1 MHSIRATLTLC
12 LLATLAACSSLPTQ
26 APTSTAAS
34 LSLHQQHLAS
44 LSRIQRFEL
53 KGRLGVQADGKGYS
67 ASLIWQH
74 NAEQDDIRIY
84 SPLGGQ
90 LARIQKT
97 ADGIRLE
104 DAQGQV
110 SVGRD
115 AESLTQTLLG
125 WRLPLT
131 GLADWALGRPANSA
145 MARAR
150 LENSRRNERK
160 PLLSPRTQNLSQDG
174 YGSLAHTG
182 AWQDGFM
189 TPLSRGVPQGSGQ
202 SRDLYWGFLGTRVPA
217 GPSCTR
223 VLGFYAV
230 LPGYAAGSRKPGG
243 RKTHPERL
251 DAH

>member
-1 MHSIRATLTLC
+1 MHLIRAYLTLC
-12 LLATLAACSSLPTQ
+12 LLATLAACSSLPPQ
-26 APTSTAAS
+26 APSATPAS

-97 ADGIRLE
+97 ADGISLE

-110 SVGRD
+110 TVGKD

-125 WRLPLT
+125 WRLPLS

-145 MARAR
+145 MASLTWDEAGHTLSLNEADWAIDYQHYQASSTAFLPHKLNLKNAR
-150 LENSRRNERK
+150 VQLKLIVEKWTLE
-160 PLLSPRTQNLSQDG
+160 
-174 YGSLAHTG
+174 
-182 AWQDGFM
+182 
-189 TPLSRGVPQGSGQ
+189 
-202 SRDLYWGFLGTRVPA
+202 
-217 GPSCTR
+217 
-223 VLGFYAV
+223 
-230 LPGYAAGSRKPGG
+230 
-243 RKTHPERL
+243 
-251 DAH
+251 

>member
-1 MHSIRATLTLC
+1 MHLIRAFMTLC
-12 LLATLAACSSLPTQ
+12 LLATMAACSSLPTQ
-26 APTSTAAS
+26 APTTTPAS

-74 NAEQDDIRIY
+74 NAEHDDIRIY

-145 MARAR
+145 MASLTWDEAGHT
-150 LENSRRNERK
+150 LSLNEADWVIAYQQYQASPTAFLPHKLSLKNERVQLK
-160 PLLSPRTQNLSQDG
+160 LIVEKWTL
-174 YGSLAHTG
+174 
-182 AWQDGFM
+182 
-189 TPLSRGVPQGSGQ
+189 
-202 SRDLYWGFLGTRVPA
+202 
-217 GPSCTR
+217 
-223 VLGFYAV
+223 
-230 LPGYAAGSRKPGG
+230 
-243 RKTHPERL
+243 E
-251 DAH
+251 

>member
-1 MHSIRATLTLC
+1 MHSIRAFMTLC

-26 APTSTAAS
+26 APTTTPAS

-67 ASLIWQH
+67 ASLIWLH

-97 ADGIRLE
+97 ADGISLE

-110 SVGRD
+110 SVGKD

-131 GLADWALGRPANSA
+131 GLADWVLGRPVNAA
-145 MARAR
+145 MASITWDEAGHTLGLNEADWVIAYQQYQASPDSFLPHKLSLKNAR
-150 LENSRRNERK
+150 VQLKLIVEKWTLE
-160 PLLSPRTQNLSQDG
+160 
-174 YGSLAHTG
+174 
-182 AWQDGFM
+182 
-189 TPLSRGVPQGSGQ
+189 
-202 SRDLYWGFLGTRVPA
+202 
-217 GPSCTR
+217 
-223 VLGFYAV
+223 
-230 LPGYAAGSRKPGG
+230 
-243 RKTHPERL
+243 
-251 DAH
+251 

>member
-1 MHSIRATLTLC
+1 MHSIRAYLTLC

-26 APTSTAAS
+26 MPIATPAS

-44 LSRIQRFEL
+44 LRRIQQFEL

-74 NAEQDDIRIY
+74 NAGQDDIRIY

-110 SVGRD
+110 SVGKD
-115 AESLTQTLLG
+115 AESLTQALLG
-125 WRLPLT
+125 WRLPLS

-145 MARAR
+145 MANLTWDEAGHT
-150 LENSRRNERK
+150 LSLNEADWAIAYQQYQASPTAFLPHKLSLKNERVQLK
-160 PLLSPRTQNLSQDG
+160 LIVEKWTL
-174 YGSLAHTG
+174 
-182 AWQDGFM
+182 
-189 TPLSRGVPQGSGQ
+189 
-202 SRDLYWGFLGTRVPA
+202 
-217 GPSCTR
+217 
-223 VLGFYAV
+223 
-230 LPGYAAGSRKPGG
+230 K
-243 RKTHPERL
+243 
-251 DAH
+251 

>member
-1 MHSIRATLTLC
+1 MHSIRAFMTLC

-26 APTSTAAS
+26 APTTTPAS

-97 ADGIRLE
+97 ADGISLE

-110 SVGRD
+110 SVGKD
-115 AESLTQTLLG
+115 AESLTQALLG

-131 GLADWALGRPANSA
+131 GLADWVLGRPVNAA
-145 MARAR
+145 MSSITWDEAGHTLGLNEADWVIAYQQYQASPDAFLPYKLSLKNARVQLKLIVEKWT
-150 LENSRRNERK
+150 LE
-160 PLLSPRTQNLSQDG
+160 
-174 YGSLAHTG
+174 
-182 AWQDGFM
+182 
-189 TPLSRGVPQGSGQ
+189 
-202 SRDLYWGFLGTRVPA
+202 
-217 GPSCTR
+217 
-223 VLGFYAV
+223 
-230 LPGYAAGSRKPGG
+230 
-243 RKTHPERL
+243 
-251 DAH
+251 

>member
-1 MHSIRATLTLC
+1 MHLIRAFMTLC
-12 LLATLAACSSLPTQ
+12 LLATMAACSSLPTQ
-26 APTSTAAS
+26 APTTTPAS

-74 NAEQDDIRIY
+74 NAEHDDIRIY

-145 MARAR
+145 MASLTWDEAGHTLSLNEADWVIAYQQYQASPTAFLPHKLSLKNAR
-150 LENSRRNERK
+150 VQLKLIVEKWTLE
-160 PLLSPRTQNLSQDG
+160 
-174 YGSLAHTG
+174 
-182 AWQDGFM
+182 
-189 TPLSRGVPQGSGQ
+189 
-202 SRDLYWGFLGTRVPA
+202 
-217 GPSCTR
+217 
-223 VLGFYAV
+223 
-230 LPGYAAGSRKPGG
+230 
-243 RKTHPERL
+243 
-251 DAH
+251 

>member
-1 MHSIRATLTLC
+1 MHSIRAFMLLC
-12 LLATLAACSSLPTQ
+12 LLAILAACSSLPTQ
-26 APTSTAAS
+26 VPTTTPAS

-67 ASLIWQH
+67 ASILWQH
-74 NAEQDDIRIY
+74 DAEQDDIRIY

-110 SVGRD
+110 SVGKD
-115 AESLTQTLLG
+115 AESLTQALLG

-145 MARAR
+145 MASLTWDEAGHT
-150 LENSRRNERK
+150 LSLNEADWDIAYQHYQA
-160 PLLSPRTQNLSQDG
+160 SPE
-174 YGSLAHTG
+174 A
-182 AWQDGFM
+182 
-189 TPLSRGVPQGSGQ
+189 
-202 SRDLYWGFLGTRVPA
+202 FLPHKLTLINTRVQLKLIVEKW
-217 GPSCTR
+217 T
-223 VLGFYAV
+223 L
-230 LPGYAAGSRKPGG
+230 
-243 RKTHPERL
+243 H
-251 DAH
+251 

>member
-1 MHSIRATLTLC
+1 MHSIRAFMTLC

-26 APTSTAAS
+26 APTTTTAS

-97 ADGIRLE
+97 ADGISLE

-110 SVGRD
+110 SVGKD
-115 AESLTQTLLG
+115 AESLTQALLG

-131 GLADWALGRPANSA
+131 GLADWVLGRPVNAA
-145 MARAR
+145 MSSITWDEAGHTLGLNEADWVIAYQQYQASPDAFLPYKLSLKNARVQLKLIVEKWT
-150 LENSRRNERK
+150 LE
-160 PLLSPRTQNLSQDG
+160 
-174 YGSLAHTG
+174 
-182 AWQDGFM
+182 
-189 TPLSRGVPQGSGQ
+189 
-202 SRDLYWGFLGTRVPA
+202 
-217 GPSCTR
+217 
-223 VLGFYAV
+223 
-230 LPGYAAGSRKPGG
+230 
-243 RKTHPERL
+243 
-251 DAH
+251 

>member
-1 MHSIRATLTLC
+1 MHFIRAFMTLC

-26 APTSTAAS
+26 APTTTPAS

-97 ADGIRLE
+97 ADGISLE

-110 SVGRD
+110 SVGKD
-115 AESLTQTLLG
+115 AESLTQALLG

-131 GLADWALGRPANSA
+131 GLADWVLGRPVNAA
-145 MARAR
+145 MSSITWDEAGHTLGLNEADWVIAYQQYQASPDAFLPYKLSLKNARVQLKLIVEKWT
-150 LENSRRNERK
+150 LE
-160 PLLSPRTQNLSQDG
+160 
-174 YGSLAHTG
+174 
-182 AWQDGFM
+182 
-189 TPLSRGVPQGSGQ
+189 
-202 SRDLYWGFLGTRVPA
+202 
-217 GPSCTR
+217 
-223 VLGFYAV
+223 
-230 LPGYAAGSRKPGG
+230 
-243 RKTHPERL
+243 
-251 DAH
+251 

>member
-1 MHSIRATLTLC
+1 MHLIRAYLTLC
-12 LLATLAACSSLPTQ
+12 LLATLAACSSLPPQ
-26 APTSTAAS
+26 APSATPAS

-74 NAEQDDIRIY
+74 NVEQDDIRIY

-97 ADGIRLE
+97 ADGISLE

-110 SVGRD
+110 SVGKD

-125 WRLPLT
+125 WRLPLS

-145 MARAR
+145 MARLTWDEAGHTLSLNEADWAIDYQQYQASSAAFLPHKLSLKNAR
-150 LENSRRNERK
+150 VQLKLIVEKWTLE
-160 PLLSPRTQNLSQDG
+160 
-174 YGSLAHTG
+174 
-182 AWQDGFM
+182 
-189 TPLSRGVPQGSGQ
+189 
-202 SRDLYWGFLGTRVPA
+202 
-217 GPSCTR
+217 
-223 VLGFYAV
+223 
-230 LPGYAAGSRKPGG
+230 
-243 RKTHPERL
+243 
-251 DAH
+251 

>member
-1 MHSIRATLTLC
+1 MHSIRAYLTLC

-26 APTSTAAS
+26 APTTTPAS

-44 LSRIQRFEL
+44 LSRIQQFEL

-74 NAEQDDIRIY
+74 NTDHDDIRIY

-110 SVGRD
+110 SVGKD

-125 WRLPLT
+125 WRLPLS

-145 MARAR
+145 MASLTWDEAGHTLSLNEADWAIAYQQYQTGQTAFLPHKLSLKNAR
-150 LENSRRNERK
+150 VQLELIVEK
-160 PLLSPRTQNLSQDG
+160 WTL
-174 YGSLAHTG
+174 
-182 AWQDGFM
+182 
-189 TPLSRGVPQGSGQ
+189 
-202 SRDLYWGFLGTRVPA
+202 
-217 GPSCTR
+217 
-223 VLGFYAV
+223 
-230 LPGYAAGSRKPGG
+230 K
-243 RKTHPERL
+243 
-251 DAH
+251 

>member
-1 MHSIRATLTLC
+1 MHYIRAFMTLC

-67 ASLIWQH
+67 ASLIWLH

-110 SVGRD
+110 SVGKD

-145 MARAR
+145 MASLTWDEAGHTLSLNEADWAIDYQQYQASPDTFLPYKLSLKNAR
-150 LENSRRNERK
+150 VQLKLIVEKWTLE
-160 PLLSPRTQNLSQDG
+160 
-174 YGSLAHTG
+174 
-182 AWQDGFM
+182 
-189 TPLSRGVPQGSGQ
+189 
-202 SRDLYWGFLGTRVPA
+202 
-217 GPSCTR
+217 
-223 VLGFYAV
+223 
-230 LPGYAAGSRKPGG
+230 
-243 RKTHPERL
+243 
-251 DAH
+251 

>member
-1 MHSIRATLTLC
+1 MHSIRAFMLLC
-12 LLATLAACSSLPTQ
+12 LLAILAACSNLPTQ
-26 APTSTAAS
+26 APTTTPAS

-67 ASLIWQH
+67 ASILWQH
-74 NAEQDDIRIY
+74 DTEQDDIRIY

-110 SVGRD
+110 SVGKD
-115 AESLTQTLLG
+115 AESLTQALLG

-145 MARAR
+145 MASLTWDEAGHT
-150 LENSRRNERK
+150 LSLNEADWDIAYQHYQAN
-160 PLLSPRTQNLSQDG
+160 PE
-174 YGSLAHTG
+174 A
-182 AWQDGFM
+182 
-189 TPLSRGVPQGSGQ
+189 
-202 SRDLYWGFLGTRVPA
+202 FLPHKLTLINTRVQLKLIVEKW
-217 GPSCTR
+217 T
-223 VLGFYAV
+223 L
-230 LPGYAAGSRKPGG
+230 
-243 RKTHPERL
+243 H
-251 DAH
+251 

>member
-1 MHSIRATLTLC
+1 MHSIRAYLTLC

-26 APTSTAAS
+26 MPIATPAS

-44 LSRIQRFEL
+44 LRRIQQFEL

-74 NAEQDDIRIY
+74 NAGQDDIRIY

-110 SVGRD
+110 SVGKD
-115 AESLTQTLLG
+115 AESLTQALLG
-125 WRLPLT
+125 WRLPLS

-145 MARAR
+145 MANLTWDEAGHT
-150 LENSRRNERK
+150 LSLNEADWAIAYQQYQASPTVFLPHK
-160 PLLSPRTQNLSQDG
+160 LSPKN
-174 YGSLAHTG
+174 A
-182 AWQDGFM
+182 
-189 TPLSRGVPQGSGQ
+189 
-202 SRDLYWGFLGTRVPA
+202 RVQLKLIVEKW
-217 GPSCTR
+217 T
-223 VLGFYAV
+223 L
-230 LPGYAAGSRKPGG
+230 
-243 RKTHPERL
+243 E
-251 DAH
+251 